1 VSKYRVARLLWEFA
15 QNCTGALNG
24 PFVHRNLCG
33 STEPIKLSTLIKLR
47 VRRSNL
53 KSDPTPFNPG
63 FHRFA
68 IFTACAT
75 FILIIAGAL
84 VTSNDA
90 GLSVPD
96 WPTSYGHVFRLPPWI
111 GGIRYE
117 HSHRMIAG
125 FIAICT
131 AVIAFWILFADRRR
145 WMKLLAFGALIVIV
159 LQAILGGITVLDFL
173 PPAISTAHA
182 TMAQTFF
189 CIVVLIAVFSG
200 RKWVEEVPA
209 ATIDDHRP
217 TLLTLGLLSIV
228 ILYLQLVLGALFRHH
243 GLPWWPHVVN
253 AVTVALILTWT
264 GVRAISQFSNVAAIR
279 RPAVLLLFILVLQL
293 CLGFAAFITRLV
305 WSVGAPQPEFPMVL
319 ATVTHVAV
327 GALLLATT
335 AVLTLQVWR
344 HSPAAHKKELAAPRP
359 VATPRQSADFSP
371 QTRSS

>member
-1 VSKYRVARLLWEFA
+1 MIR
-15 QNCTGALNG
+15 T
-24 PFVHRNLCG
+24 
-33 STEPIKLSTLIKLR
+33 STQRWLHAYA
-47 VRRSNL
+47 V
-53 KSDPTPFNPG
+53 
-63 FHRFA
+63 
-68 IFTACAT
+68 FTACAT

-125 FIAICT
+125 FTILLTASIALWT
-131 AVIAFWILFADRRR
+131 WLAERRR
-145 WMKLLAFGALIVIV
+145 WMKVLAFCALGTIIA
-159 LQAILGGITVLDFL
+159 QAVLGGMTVLHFL

-182 TMAQTFF
+182 AVAQTFF
-189 CIVVLIAVFSG
+189 CIAVLIAVFSG
-200 RKWVEEVPA
+200 RKWVEQSPA
-209 ATIDDHRP
+209 ANTDNHRP
-217 TLLTLGLLSIV
+217 TLLVLGFLSIV
-228 ILYLQLVLGALFRHH
+228 ILYVQLILGALFRHN
-243 GLPWWPHVVN
+243 GLPWWPHVLN

-264 GVRAISQFSNVAAIR
+264 GVRAIMQFSNVEAIR

-293 CLGFAAFITRLV
+293 CLGFAAFLTRLV
-305 WSVGAPQPEFPMVL
+305 WSVGAPQPEFPMVI

-327 GALLLATT
+327 GALLLATA

-344 HSPAAHKKELAAPRP
+344 HSPAAQKNELAAVRSAGPS
-359 VATPRQSADFSP
+359 RQASDFSP